1 MMTLSSFGATL
12 LIRRFSVADDRVGTT
27 VRTGNFLQF
36 SSYCCMYISLS
47 LQCRESSCKLDRIFG
62 WNSRKSEFADVPLWA
77 CGTKSADVGVRPPT
91 IHSTIRPE
99 HSVPVPGHGARHFCI
114 RPFSAEGY
122 SEMSTENQMSTE
134 IPAYSEIIQAPVLI
148 FNIFSSQNPQFP
160 YMKKPNLPM
169 VGLE

>member
-1 MMTLSSFGATL
+1 M
-12 LIRRFSVADDRVGTT
+12 
-27 VRTGNFLQF
+27 GNLA
-36 SSYCCMYISLS
+36 SLA
-47 LQCRESSCKLDRIFG
+47 RELH
-62 WNSRKSEFADVPLWA
+62 V
-77 CGTKSADVGVRPPT
+77 CGTVHCGRMPDELHLAVACRIHTVYRRTRRDT
-91 IHSTIRPE
+91 IQSE
-99 HSVPVPGHGARHFCI
+99 S